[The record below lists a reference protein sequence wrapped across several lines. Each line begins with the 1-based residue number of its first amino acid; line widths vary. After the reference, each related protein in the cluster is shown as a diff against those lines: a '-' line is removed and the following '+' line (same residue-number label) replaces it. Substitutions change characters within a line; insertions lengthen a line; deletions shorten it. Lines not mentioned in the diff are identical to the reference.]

1 MKKNLLIIVI
11 AVLLLTGW
19 TLQSKPTFEYKTEY
33 LPTDGK
39 LNQLGSDGWEL
50 VAIGAK
56 GGGGTF
62 NALAYVFK
70 RAK

>member
-11 AVLLLTGW
+11 AVLLLAGW
-19 TLQSKPTFEYKTEY
+19 TMQKPSWEYKTEY

-70 RAK
+70 RSK